1 MGSTE
6 RRRGCGQGG
15 GGTMGREPED
25 ALWRRL
31 RTFHIDEGAP
41 RLSFAK
47 RLAR

>member
-1 MGSTE
+1 
-6 RRRGCGQGG
+6 
-15 GGTMGREPED
+15 MGREPED